1 MEARGDGMGDRGVE
15 AEADFGEV
23 GEEEEA
29 DMDERFRLPGTAF
42 GAEEPCIVL
51 ASLLLGFAEP
61 EAA

>member
-15 AEADFGEV
+15 EEVDFGEV

-29 DMDERFRLPGTAF
+29 DIEERFRLPGTAF
-42 GAEEPCIVL
+42 GAEEPCTLL
-51 ASLLLGFAEP
+51 ASLPLGFAGA